1 MSDQRMWRIAEVSRF
16 VDTWAEDDPGYE
28 YDEVTSGPHL
38 EAVLRRSM
46 TPVGTVLSLQ
56 SDGGVKLGIGL
67 SDRFG
72 WLTLLRIDQRI
83 QRRVRPREV
92 NAAGPCMFRSDGVVS
107 EVLPEDLLPA
117 EDVIRL
123 ALFFFENSAFPGG
136 VTLDPP

>member
-1 MSDQRMWRIAEVSRF
+1 MPEQVGWCIADVSRF
-16 VDTWAEDDPGYE
+16 VDTWDEDDPGYE
-28 YDEVTSGPHL
+28 YIEVASGPHL

-72 WLTLLRIDQRI
+72 WLTLLRIDQRV
-83 QRRVRPREV
+83 QRRVRPRDV
-92 NAAGPCMFRSDGVVS
+92 TAAEPCLFRSEGVVS

-123 ALFFFENSAFPGG
+123 ALFFVENSAFPGT
-136 VTLDPP
+136 VVLDPP